1 MRKSMTDN
9 TGDYK
14 ALRREYQARTLDA
27 ADLAADPVA
36 QFGRWLGEIEV
47 LMPVDATSM
56 TLATADATGMPS
68 ARIVLLKHFDA
79 DGFCWYTDY
88 RSHKGQDLAQ
98 NPQAELMF
106 YWPQLERQVRICGTV
121 ERLPD
126 ASAQVYFAERPLG
139 SRLSAAASHQ
149 SAVVDSR
156 ATLEQR
162 VEVLRQRHADGQVPK
177 PEQWGGY
184 RLRPLAFEFWQ
195 GRENRL
201 HDRMRYRLQ
210 DTTWVIERLQP

>member
-1 MRKSMTDN
+1 MTDN

-14 ALRREYQARTLDA
+14 ALRREYQAKTLDR
-27 ADLAADPVA
+27 ADLAADPVQ
-36 QFGRWLGEIEV
+36 QFDRWMKEISV
-47 LMPVDATSM
+47 LMPADATSM
-56 TLATADATGMPS
+56 TLATASASGMPS

-79 DGFCWYTDY
+79 QGFCWYTDY
-88 RSHKGQDLAQ
+88 RSHKGQDLAE

-106 YWPQLERQVRICGTV
+106 YWPLLERQVRICGTV

-126 ASAQVYFAERPLG
+126 VFAQTYFAERPLG
-139 SRLSAAASHQ
+139 SRLSAAASKQ

-162 VEVLRQRHADGQVPK
+162 VDALRTQHADGLVPK

-184 RLRPLAFEFWQ
+184 RLRPVAFEFWQ

-201 HDRMRYRLQ
+201 HDRMCYRLQ
-210 DTTWVIERLQP
+210 DGAWVIERLQP

>member
-1 MRKSMTDN
+1 MTDN

-14 ALRREYQARTLDA
+14 ALRREYQAQALSRG
-27 ADLAADPVA
+27 DLAADPVE
-36 QFGRWLGEIEV
+36 QFGSWLGEIRG
-47 LMPVDATSM
+47 LMPTDATSM

-79 DGFCWYTDY
+79 EGFCWYSDY
-88 RSHKGQDLAQ
+88 RSHKGQDLAE

-106 YWPQLERQVRICGTV
+106 YWPLLERQVRICGVV

-126 ASAQVYFAERPLG
+126 ASAQSYFAERPLG
-139 SRLSAAASHQ
+139 SRLSAAVSQQ
-149 SAVVDSR
+149 SALVDSR

-162 VEVLRQRHADGQVPK
+162 VEALHAQYPDGQVPK

-184 RLRPLAFEFWQ
+184 RLQPLAFEFWQ
-195 GRENRL
+195 GRESRL

-210 DTTWVIERLQP
+210 DNAWIIERLQP

>member
-1 MRKSMTDN
+1 MTDN

-14 ALRREYQARTLDA
+14 ALRREYQAKTLDT
-27 ADLAADPVA
+27 ADLAADPVE
-36 QFGRWLGEIEV
+36 QFGRWFGEIEL
-47 LMPVDATSM
+47 LMPTDATSM
-56 TLATADATGMPS
+56 TLATANAAGMPS

-106 YWPQLERQVRICGTV
+106 YWPQLERQVRISGTV

-126 ASAQVYFAERPLG
+126 GSGQIYFAERPLG

-162 VEVLRQRHADGQVPK
+162 VEALRARHADGQVPK

-201 HDRMRYRLQ
+201 HDRLRYRLQ
-210 DTTWVIERLQP
+210 DNTWVIERLQP

>member
-1 MRKSMTDN
+1 MTDN

-14 ALRREYQARTLDA
+14 ALRREYQAKTLDK
-27 ADLAADPVA
+27 ADLAADPVQ
-36 QFGRWLGEIEV
+36 QFDRWMQEISV
-47 LMPVDATSM
+47 LIPSDATSM
-56 TLATADATGMPS
+56 TLATASASGMPS

-79 DGFCWYTDY
+79 QGFCWYTDY
-88 RSHKGQDLAQ
+88 RSHKGQDLAE

-106 YWPQLERQVRICGTV
+106 YWPLLERQVRICGAV

-139 SRLSAAASHQ
+139 SRLSAAVSQQ

-162 VEVLRQRHADGQVPK
+162 VEALRTQHADGQVPK

-184 RLRPLAFEFWQ
+184 RLRPVAFEFWQ

-201 HDRMRYRLQ
+201 HDRMCYRLH
-210 DTTWVIERLQP
+210 DGAWVIERLQP